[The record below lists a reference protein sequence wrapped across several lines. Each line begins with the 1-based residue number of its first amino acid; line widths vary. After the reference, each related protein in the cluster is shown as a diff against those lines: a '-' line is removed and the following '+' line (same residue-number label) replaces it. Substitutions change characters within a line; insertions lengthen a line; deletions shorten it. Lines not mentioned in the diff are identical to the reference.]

1 MSGAAPFPRVE
12 LLAELP
18 VLGTDDL
25 LAVPVGEGG
34 ALPAWLTGPAP
45 VVSAEL
51 LTGALADTGNRGAA
65 GTITNVPIAGRRP
78 RSVVAVGTGAGTL
91 PELRRYVGRL
101 RAARADAGR
110 ARRDAPGAA
119 AGRVPAGA
127 DEVRAAVET
136 ALLAGYRF
144 RDSSAQSPR
153 RLAEVAVVAATP
165 RSRAA
170 AAAAG
175 EVTAR
180 AVAWA
185 RDLVNTPPNVADPEW
200 LAGQV
205 RTRLGALPHV
215 SVTVLGPD
223 ELRAGGFGGVLAVG
237 GGSASPPLL
246 VVVTYRP
253 PSAGPAHPVL
263 VGKGIT
269 FDTGG
274 ISIKT
279 NAGLRHMHTD
289 MAGAAAVLAAVE
301 AAARLGLP
309 VAVTAVVPAAE
320 NAVSG
325 AAYRPADVV
334 RHVGGRTTEVRNT
347 DAEGRLV
354 LADALAYAR
363 LELGATVLVDVAT
376 LTGAMKQALGA
387 RTAGLYA
394 TSDGLADALAPRP
407 PPPGSR
413 CGGCRWTSST
423 ATCWTAASPTP
434 TTRRATPA
442 ARRRRCSCGPSPA
455 TCPGRTWTSPGRR
468 ARARTTARRSRAA
481 PASAP
486 ARCCGGWRPVRR
498 ERLDRWERTDERG
511 RAGRRVPGGPG
522 RPAEHRGTGPGGDRR
537 RAAAGRRRRS
547 AGRRAGD
554 QLARRVPDPLPPP
567 GRGRAALRGGRPRHR
582 RARGSARCTGG
593 CGSPTPAGETVST
606 SLSGPR
612 PPPPLHTVEVSGT
625 AEPERELSL
634 PFHGRAA
641 AGRRAAA
648 AAGRLGRPPGSS
660 SPRAPRRCAPWWR
673 TRSGCGCPT
682 APSSSSAP
690 APRWAR

>member
-1 MSGAAPFPRVE
+1 VTGAASFPRIE

-18 VLGTDDL
+18 ALGTDDV

-65 GTITNVPIAGRRP
+65 GSITNVPIAGRRP

-91 PELRRYVGRL
+91 PELRRYVATCVRRAQTLAEHGATRL
-101 RAARADAGR
+101 VLPLGDVVG
-110 ARRDAPGAA
+110 
-119 AGRVPAGA
+119 V
-127 DEVRAAVET
+127 DEVRAAVEV

-144 RDSSAQSPR
+144 RDSSARSPR
-153 RLAEVAVVAATP
+153 RLTEVAVVAATP
-165 RSRAA
+165 GAA
-170 AAAAG
+170 RAAAAG

-200 LAGQV
+200 LAEQV
-205 RTRLGALPHV
+205 RTRLGALPAV
-215 SVTVLGPD
+215 AVTVLGPD

-237 GGSASPPLL
+237 GGSASPPR
-246 VVVTYRP
+246 VVVATYRP

-289 MAGAAAVLAAVE
+289 MAGAAAVLAAID
-301 AAARLGLP
+301 AAARLELP

-325 AAYRPADVV
+325 ASYRPADVV

-354 LADALAYAR
+354 LADALAHAR

-394 TSDGLADALAPRP
+394 TSDGLADALGA
-407 PPPGSR
+407 
-413 CGGCRWTSST
+413 
-423 ATCWTAASPTP
+423 
-434 TTRRATPA
+434 
-442 ARRRRCSCGPSPA
+442 
-455 TCPGRTWTSPGRR
+455 
-468 ARARTTARRSRAA
+468 
-481 PASAP
+481 
-486 ARCCGGWRPVRR
+486 
-498 ERLDRWERTDERG
+498 
-511 RAGRRVPGGPG
+511 
-522 RPAEHRGTGPGGDRR
+522 
-537 RAAAGRRRRS
+537 
-547 AGRRAGD
+547 
-554 QLARRVPDPLPPP
+554 
-567 GRGRAALRGGRPRHR
+567 
-582 RARGSARCTGG
+582 
-593 CGSPTPAGETVST
+593 
-606 SLSGPR
+606 
-612 PPPPLHTVEVSGT
+612 
-625 AEPERELSL
+625 
-634 PFHGRAA
+634 
-641 AGRRAAA
+641 AAA
-648 AAGRLGRPPGSS
+648 AAGEPLWRLPLDEQYRDLLDSGIADANNAPGNPGGTTAALFLRPFAGDLPWAHLDVAGPARAGSDDGDTVKGGTGFGT
-660 SPRAPRRCAPWWR
+660 RTLLRWLEAGAPREGGPMGADR
-673 TRSGCGCPT
+673 
-682 APSSSSAP
+682 
-690 APRWAR
+690 